1 MTRAEK
7 VTISLPAPLLDFVTQ
22 YQVSQHLSRSE
33 VIQQAVK
40 SFQDSELARAYREAG
55 AEMQADPLFDLDSG
69 HGLHQTDEPKW

>member
-22 YQVSQHLSRSE
+22 YQASQHLSRSE